1 MKLQLLPST
10 FEENGAASPRQHLTC
25 FVVDDCVAFDAGS
38 LAMASSPLQ
47 KQRIRDI
54 VLSHAHLD
62 HIAGLPLFLDDLF
75 SSLSEPVRIHAQ
87 AEVIEV
93 LERDIF
99 NWSVYPRFSELSNGQ
114 GAVME
119 YRSFLPGTEFNVR
132 HLSVQPLSV
141 NHSVPS
147 TGFIVSDHSAKIVLT
162 GDTAEMNGF
171 WDLINEIDDL
181 SAVLIECAFP
191 DELGELARMS
201 HHLTPS
207 GLEMELAKFRKQDCP
222 VYVVNVKP
230 AYYETTASQINA
242 LGIDNLRLLDVG
254 RTYEW

>member
-47 KQRIRDI
+47 KQQIRDI

-75 SSLSEPVRIHAQ
+75 AGLTDPVRIHAE
-87 AEVIEV
+87 AKVIEI

-99 NWSVYPRFSELSNGQ
+99 NWSVYPRFSELSNAE

-119 YRSFLPGTEFNVR
+119 YHSFMPETEFRVR
-132 HLSVQPLSV
+132 HLTVKALGV
-141 NHSVPS
+141 NHNVPS
-147 TGFIVSDHSAKIVLT
+147 AGFVVSDGSAKFVLT
-162 GDTAEMNGF
+162 GDTAAMNGF
-171 WDLINEIDDL
+171 WDTVNGLDDL
-181 SAVLIECAFP
+181 SALLIECAFP
-191 DELGELARMS
+191 DELQDLAQIS
-201 HHLTPS
+201 HHLTPA
-207 GLEMELAKFRKQDCP
+207 GLKRELAKFQKRDCP

-230 AYYETTASQINA
+230 AYYEKTVSQVNA
-242 LGIDNLRLLDVG
+242 LGIENLQLLDVG
-254 RTYEW
+254 RIYEW